1 MIAGF
6 VACGDAVNSTTNTS
20 RWINNFEGSA
30 GQATGNAAGADAP
43 ATGSTVTMSWGIN
56 VTVWAVIAVEVLPSP
71 VPPGTYARPG
81 RTWLHYFR
89 CPQFF
94 NQQPPGPV
102 AAQANPATATAS
114 GAALNATVVTVSAA
128 AAPQFN
134 PGKTWR
140 KHFQWPQQQQLSGP
154 PPLAWAT
161 AGLATAT
168 GTANGLKPY
177 PAGLGGTGYNSWF
190 TNQFGAPRL
199 MVIEQAWS
207 LPYNAGRWN
216 SGNWQGDM
224 DAYFAARAVQGYTAW
239 YGVAWGQQHQEP
251 TSLTFGRTWDGVYP
265 LNINGTPGG
274 IVTGAETVTLNDT
287 FWQRIDYLFASAR
300 AQGIACFLNMGL
312 SYDHSDTNGIWSHA
326 TNAQATAFGAA
337 LTARY
342 PQATYPHV
350 FWFFGDD
357 DDGPN
362 DSFYAAQ
369 LSGMQGA
376 GDTRALVSIEQF
388 TNTNC
393 HIEFDN
399 KTSFSGSFGA
409 PNATYNWIY
418 SYDAPYFGGEDSYSE
433 GGTFTHI
440 PAVYGDGVYYGDT
453 GAGTIPNRAI
463 RNFAWWALAS
473 GSRGFAAT
481 SGPSD
486 IGTGPTQLWQW
497 PSDAITRLTTD
508 PNGTFTTSTVGTIA
522 SFFSGLTDWWKLI
535 PDTGN
540 VFITAGRGTRGTCD
554 APGGTFNFRNS
565 STYVAGSVTP
575 AGTLAVIYCKAAMS
589 ITIDQTKLGA
599 GYTATWVDP
608 LSLATQAA
616 TPAATY
622 NSTPLGN
629 NSAGDPDWV
638 LVLQGP
644 PVTPAASAGYAL
656 PGLTWRKHFQHPQQ
670 FVPPAPAGAA
680 ATNANAGLAS
690 GTATALGQDNDATF
704 DILISPNAGAA
715 VATGAS
721 LGQDAGANIAAI
733 SPNAAT
739 GAGTG
744 TARGFDTGD
753 ALPGVSYP
761 PQRAQPSP
769 VWLKFFHHEQQ
780 PVPPAPFN
788 VYPAPALA
796 TATALGQDTGASIAS
811 VAPNAAVAP
820 ATGTSLG
827 NDTGANEPAVTVNAG
842 LAAGVAAALDA
853 TTSVPGPAQTPAYPG
868 AVWRHYFQHP
878 QQALPPVPAPMVTAN
893 AGLASAT
900 GTVLGQD
907 TGANIAF
914 VSPNAAVAAATGAA
928 QSPNPS
934 VAPNAGLA
942 AATGAAQN
950 AIANVQPNAAMAP
963 ATGTSLGNDTG
974 ANEPAVTVNAQTAA
988 AVASALDATT
998 TIPAPPPA
1006 VAAPGRIWKHFFQH
1020 PQQPVPPAP
1029 VIATFVNANAGLAS
1043 ATATALGQDTGANI
1057 AFVSPNGGNAPA
1069 IGTAPGFDN
1078 GIDSAFVSPN
1088 AGLASGSGA
1097 ALGPNPQVTV
1107 NAGLAAGTGTAQNVT
1122 PSSASAA
1129 AATPALPG
1137 GTWRK
1142 HFQHPQQWRPF
1153 VPQPPPALVPATGT
1167 SSVSDVNTGVAS
1179 VSDPRSGLA
1188 TVGEGASGLA
1198 SVS

>member
-1 MIAGF
+1 
-6 VACGDAVNSTTNTS
+6 
-20 RWINNFEGSA
+20 
-30 GQATGNAAGADAP
+30 
-43 ATGSTVTMSWGIN
+43 
-56 VTVWAVIAVEVLPSP
+56 
-71 VPPGTYARPG
+71 
-81 RTWLHYFR
+81 
-89 CPQFF
+89 
-94 NQQPPGPV
+94 
-102 AAQANPATATAS
+102 
-114 GAALNATVVTVSAA
+114 
-128 AAPQFN
+128 
-134 PGKTWR
+134 
-140 KHFQWPQQQQLSGP
+140 
-154 PPLAWAT
+154 
-161 AGLATAT
+161 
-168 GTANGLKPY
+168 
-177 PAGLGGTGYNSWF
+177 
-190 TNQFGAPRL
+190 
-199 MVIEQAWS
+199 
-207 LPYNAGRWN
+207 
-216 SGNWQGDM
+216 
-224 DAYFAARAVQGYTAW
+224 
-239 YGVAWGQQHQEP
+239 
-251 TSLTFGRTWDGVYP
+251 
-265 LNINGTPGG
+265 
-274 IVTGAETVTLNDT
+274 
-287 FWQRIDYLFASAR
+287 
-300 AQGIACFLNMGL
+300 
-312 SYDHSDTNGIWSHA
+312 
-326 TNAQATAFGAA
+326 
-337 LTARY
+337 
-342 PQATYPHV
+342 
-350 FWFFGDD
+350 
-357 DDGPN
+357 
-362 DSFYAAQ
+362 
-369 LSGMQGA
+369 
-376 GDTRALVSIEQF
+376 
-388 TNTNC
+388 
-393 HIEFDN
+393 
-399 KTSFSGSFGA
+399 
-409 PNATYNWIY
+409 
-418 SYDAPYFGGEDSYSE
+418 
-433 GGTFTHI
+433 
-440 PAVYGDGVYYGDT
+440 
-453 GAGTIPNRAI
+453 
-463 RNFAWWALAS
+463 
-473 GSRGFAAT
+473 
-481 SGPSD
+481 
-486 IGTGPTQLWQW
+486 
-497 PSDAITRLTTD
+497 
-508 PNGTFTTSTVGTIA
+508 
-522 SFFSGLTDWWKLI
+522 
-535 PDTGN
+535 
-540 VFITAGRGTRGTCD
+540 
-554 APGGTFNFRNS
+554 
-565 STYVAGSVTP
+565 
-575 AGTLAVIYCKAAMS
+575 
-589 ITIDQTKLGA
+589 
-599 GYTATWVDP
+599 
-608 LSLATQAA
+608 
-616 TPAATY
+616 
-622 NSTPLGN
+622 
-629 NSAGDPDWV
+629 
-638 LVLQGP
+638 
-644 PVTPAASAGYAL
+644 
-656 PGLTWRKHFQHPQQ
+656 
-670 FVPPAPAGAA
+670 
-680 ATNANAGLAS
+680 
-690 GTATALGQDNDATF
+690 
-704 DILISPNAGAA
+704 
-715 VATGAS
+715 
-721 LGQDAGANIAAI
+721 
-733 SPNAAT
+733 
-739 GAGTG
+739 
-744 TARGFDTGD
+744 
-753 ALPGVSYP
+753 VSYP